1 MAGVYEPSPV
11 WGHFSAPVQNRWYTW
26 GGDSKDV
33 EDEKIS
39 WEDFKSSVNTYD
51 PYLETWTRLNTTGTP
66 PSGVYGGACAAVG
79 HHLYTYGGRDTSNS
93 YVHVDSFHQLDTR
106 TLVWSEL
113 PNGPMRKAGSRM
125 IACDNKLFLLGGYGI
140 PSGPIQPGSEF
151 ILDEYANDGSGWTNE
166 IHSFDLTKGE

>member
-26 GGDSKDV
+26 GGYSNDV
-33 EDEKIS
+33 DDEKIS

-66 PSGVYGGACAAVG
+66 PSGVCYGACAAVG
-79 HHLYTYGGRDTSNS
+79 HHLYTYGGLDTSGS
-93 YVHVDSFHQLDTR
+93 YVDSFHQLDTR

-125 IACDNKLFLLGGYGI
+125 IAYDNKLFLLGGKGI

-151 ILDEYANDGSGWTNE
+151 ILGEDNDDGRGWTNE

>member
-11 WGHFSAPVQNRWYTW
+11 WGHFSAPVQNQLYTW
-26 GGDSKDV
+26 GGNSKDV

-39 WEDFKSSVNTYD
+39 LEDFKSSVNTYD

-66 PSGVYGGACAAVG
+66 PSGVSAGACAAVG
-79 HHLYTYGGRDTSNS
+79 HHLYTYGGVDTPDS
-93 YVHVDSFHQLDTR
+93 YNDSFHQLDTR
-106 TLVWSEL
+106 TLVWSKL
-113 PNGPMRKAGSRM
+113 PNGPMRKAVSHM
-125 IACDNKLFLLGGYGI
+125 IALRDKLFLFGGRGI

>member
-11 WGHFSAPVQNRWYTW
+11 AGHFSAPVQNRWYTW
-26 GGDSKDV
+26 GGYSNDV

-66 PSGVYGGACAAVG
+66 PSGVWSGACAAVG
-79 HHLYTYGGRDTSNS
+79 HHLYTYGGLDTSDS
-93 YVHVDSFHQLDTR
+93 PVDSFHQLDTR

-125 IACDNKLFLLGGYGI
+125 IAYDNKLFLLGGAGI

-151 ILDEYANDGSGWTNE
+151 ILDEYVNDGSGWRNE
-166 IHSFDLTKGE
+166 IHSFDPTKGE